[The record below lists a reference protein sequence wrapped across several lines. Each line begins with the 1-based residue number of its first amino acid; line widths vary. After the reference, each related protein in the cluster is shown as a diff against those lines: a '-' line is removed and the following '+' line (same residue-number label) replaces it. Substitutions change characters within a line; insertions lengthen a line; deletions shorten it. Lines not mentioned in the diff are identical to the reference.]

1 MRLFNF
7 PLQET
12 QLSTTEDAWKMP
24 SVTSCSWTRRV
35 IRVLPKLILRPD
47 GVPRTV
53 NEVDGEVASCSVATN
68 VQLERTSWL
77 PWSSRSRCFKT
88 FLDGMLLIVL
98 MVKMR
103 LSVLLWR
110 KDGQWSWLSTF
121 LSLDSDVVALWRSRI
136 NWSWLKS
143 HLRAYNNFV
152 SWDSFNVFVK
162 LVFLVRILF
171 KDIEKGWPPHI
182 P

>member
-1 MRLFNF
+1 MNNH
-7 PLQET
+7 
-12 QLSTTEDAWKMP
+12 A
-24 SVTSCSWTRRV
+24 
-35 IRVLPKLILRPD
+35 LPTLILIPD

-68 VQLERTSWL
+68 VQLERSSWL
-77 PWSSRSRCFKT
+77 TWSSRSRCLKT

-143 HLRAYNNFV
+143 HLRAYNNLV
-152 SWDSFNVFVK
+152 SWDDGESFNVFVK
-162 LVFLVRILF
+162 VGLVRVLF
-171 KDIEKGWPPHI
+171 KDTNKGRPPHI